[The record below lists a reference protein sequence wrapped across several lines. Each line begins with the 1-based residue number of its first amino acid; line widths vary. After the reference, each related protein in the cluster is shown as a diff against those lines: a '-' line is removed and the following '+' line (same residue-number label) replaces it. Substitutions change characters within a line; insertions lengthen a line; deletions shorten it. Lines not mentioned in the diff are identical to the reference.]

1 MLKQRLSMVSGVPL
15 EELRVVRSVE
25 EYREMFTRIL
35 SSAKND
41 VTLVVN
47 LPNPKLL
54 PQNSWEILQGLSA
67 RGVTVR
73 LITSI
78 VPENIETVK
87 RLRSIAEIKHSNKM
101 LALQMLISDRKEVLL
116 APSTT
121 EKASGVFMRSN
132 IKAYVYPILQ
142 LADELW
148 SEGIDVQP
156 LMETLR
162 MSIQIKE
169 SLTNIQKELNL
180 HGLGLESPSRI
191 QGLSGVSHKF
201 DIMIKNIRQPQQFLV
216 ADIRVG
222 PETAEPQS
230 MLSIY
235 ARNY

>member
-1 MLKQRLSMVSGVPL
+1 
-15 EELRVVRSVE
+15 
-25 EYREMFTRIL
+25 
-35 SSAKND
+35 
-41 VTLVVN
+41 
-47 LPNPKLL
+47 
-54 PQNSWEILQGLSA
+54 
-67 RGVTVR
+67 
-73 LITSI
+73 
-78 VPENIETVK
+78 
-87 RLRSIAEIKHSNKM
+87 M
-101 LALQMLISDRKEVLL
+101 LALQMLISDRKEVLP

-121 EKASGVFMRSN
+121 EKASGVFMWSN

-216 ADIRVG
+216 ADRVG
-222 PETAEPQS
+222 PETAGPSQCFRSTQE
-230 MLSIY
+230 
-235 ARNY
+235 